1 MSWPEALPR
10 KNMGVTT
17 AVARTAI
24 KSKAIRSECRVKHGL
39 EMAANPW
46 GLALSKTGS
55 DDIAMR
61 ARLTLKF

>member
-1 MSWPEALPR
+1 
-10 KNMGVTT
+10 MGVTT

-55 DDIAMR
+55 EDIAMR
-61 ARLTLKF
+61 ARFTLKF